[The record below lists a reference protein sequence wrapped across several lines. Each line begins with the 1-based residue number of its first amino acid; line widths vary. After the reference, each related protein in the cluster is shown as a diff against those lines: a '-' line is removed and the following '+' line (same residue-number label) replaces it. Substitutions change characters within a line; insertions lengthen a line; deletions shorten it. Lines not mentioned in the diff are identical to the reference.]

1 MIDLAPNRK
10 VPRTAEDKVKSY
22 TNVLSHWFKRIGR
35 DENGNPLYEAPTHA
49 VINLLEDLKCAD
61 VYQFLTDNGFTYT
74 KEGYGIQL
82 QSYSLRTDLQQIIRN
97 YLKY

>member
-1 MIDLAPNRK
+1 MIDLAPTVK
-10 VPRTAEDKVKSY
+10 VVRTEQDKVKSY
-22 TNVLSHWFKRIGR
+22 AHVLSQWFERIGR

-49 VINLLEDLKCAD
+49 VISVLEGLKRAD
-61 VYQFLTDNGFTYT
+61 VYQFFIDNGFTYT

-82 QSYSLRTDLQQIIRN
+82 QSYSLKTDLQQIIRN